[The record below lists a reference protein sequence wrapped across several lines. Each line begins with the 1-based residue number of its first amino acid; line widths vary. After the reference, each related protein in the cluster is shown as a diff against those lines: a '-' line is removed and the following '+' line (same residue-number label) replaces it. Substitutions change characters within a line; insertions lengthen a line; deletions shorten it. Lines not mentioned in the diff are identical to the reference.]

1 MRCGKEKESTQQSA
15 LSIQPNPFLPPRT
28 QRTLRAAGLSMINA
42 RIIELMKFSASS
54 FALFAPFAVN
64 RLGLSADC

>member
-1 MRCGKEKESTQQSA
+1 
-15 LSIQPNPFLPPRT
+15 
-28 QRTLRAAGLSMINA
+28 MINA

-64 RLGLSADC
+64 RLG

>member
-1 MRCGKEKESTQQSA
+1 
-15 LSIQPNPFLPPRT
+15 
-28 QRTLRAAGLSMINA
+28 MINA

-64 RLGLSADC
+64 RLGLSADG